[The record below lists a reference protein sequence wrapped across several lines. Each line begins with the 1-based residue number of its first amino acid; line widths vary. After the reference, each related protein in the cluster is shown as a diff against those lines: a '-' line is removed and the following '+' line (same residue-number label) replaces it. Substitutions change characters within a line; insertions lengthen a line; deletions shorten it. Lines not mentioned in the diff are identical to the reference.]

1 MLSFTYIQIWVFI
14 FAAII
19 RYRPAAPAAPAA
31 PATPATTAT
40 PAGPAEQEE
49 ARRVAFHELERFLVF
64 YSWAINRSV
73 LNSEDRKSFWHL
85 RTWIKNHLKPFT
97 SQYAI
102 WVIALGFI
110 WVSNMGIAPALIWA
124 LVLGEAAPANVNALF
139 FPNPANGSLAHFAQD
154 LDNIFKPA
162 VLRGLTVAQISNP
175 EAVHRVQL
183 NQTNIGQTPDG
194 EAILQFDYTYNISG
208 VDFGMQHFG
217 DLYFVLRGS
226 CYTEYSWIVPG
237 LNNSYSLW
245 NNQNIA
251 QNVTLND
258 EQLANPQATF
268 INPVTV
274 TNPLVNNNTYAAYVS
289 TSWKSSLTP
298 STDPWY
304 FTDSLFDPQTNSTS
318 YSVKPNRPPL
328 SCWETGLWTWK
339 GQEIGNP
346 GQFGYNVPGFP
357 LFHRDVLEYLL
368 WGSPTS
374 FTAARL
380 DTINLAAS
388 DQDVLTSFDAGAGSI
403 NKDLNRLLVTSFVWN
418 SNILFDLTLNGLS
431 NTYGIP
437 NYISLS
443 KNLTGAGDFVI
454 YTSDVA
460 ALALIF
466 VLVVPIVMILMMI
479 ANLVMGHGLEEDY
492 RPRPKNILKK
502 KILEKED
509 SKGGVKY
516 NHLPS
521 DETSL

>member
-1 MLSFTYIQIWVFI
+1 
-14 FAAII
+14 
-19 RYRPAAPAAPAA
+19 
-31 PATPATTAT
+31 
-40 PAGPAEQEE
+40 
-49 ARRVAFHELERFLVF
+49 VF
-64 YSWAINRSV
+64 YSWVINR
-73 LNSEDRKSFWHL
+73 NSEGRKSFWHF

-124 LVLGEAAPANVNALF
+124 LVLGEAAPANINALF

-162 VLRGLTVAQISNP
+162 VLRGLTVAQIGNP

-183 NQTNIGQTPDG
+183 NETNIGQTPDG

-245 NNQNIA
+245 KNQNIT

-268 INPVTV
+268 INPVTI

-304 FTDSLFDPQTNSTS
+304 FTDSSFDPQTNSTS

-368 WGSPTS
+368 WRSPTS

-454 YTSDVA
+454 YTSNVA

-492 RPRPKNILKK
+492 RPRPK
-502 KILEKED
+502 ED

-516 NHLPS
+516 SHLPL